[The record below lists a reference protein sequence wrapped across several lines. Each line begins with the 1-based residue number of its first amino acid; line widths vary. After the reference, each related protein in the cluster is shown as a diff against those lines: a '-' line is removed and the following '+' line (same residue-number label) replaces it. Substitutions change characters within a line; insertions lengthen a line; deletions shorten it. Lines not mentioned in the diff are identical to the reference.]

1 MRVRTWILIVA
12 AALLAPTAACLPA
25 MDFGSSGSNDGGAVT
40 IDEARILAS
49 VANGAYRHDP
59 MFAAVSRQSYASTA
73 AAARINV
80 WVTAADWGD
89 YTRIAP
95 DKSGSGA
102 SLEPGAIVVR
112 EVLDAS
118 GAVAKVTVM
127 AKGPA
132 GYNPTVGDF
141 WFGVTTPDGTPVV
154 DNGVTQ
160 LGKVS
165 ACFGCHMP
173 RASDGFL
180 FGVPRADRATP
191 PPTAGGAG
199 GGDDGGISPGDMGD
213 CGGHGHG
220 HGGCGGNE
228 P

>member
-1 MRVRTWILIVA
+1 MIVKRTMIFL
-12 AALLAPTAACLPA
+12 AALAGGCMSMMGYPSSEPAA
-25 MDFGSSGSNDGGAVT
+25 GSGNV
-40 IDEARILAS
+40 DEASILAS
-49 VANGAYRHDP
+49 VAGGAYRQGAR
-59 MFAAVSRQSYASTA
+59 FEAVSGAPYPSAIAAQTDVDVFVTTADYAMY
-73 AAARINV
+73 ARIS
-80 WVTAADWGD
+80 
-89 YTRIAP
+89 P
-95 DKSGSGA
+95 DQSGSGA
-102 SLEPGAIVVR
+102 SLTPGATIVR

-118 GAVAKVTVM
+118 GAVSKLTLMV
-127 AKGPA
+127 KGPP

>member
-1 MRVRTWILIVA
+1 MIGKRTMILF
-12 AALLAPTAACLPA
+12 AALASGCMSMMGYPSSEPAA
-25 MDFGSSGSNDGGAVT
+25 GSGTV
-40 IDEARILAS
+40 DEASILAS
-49 VANGAYRHDP
+49 VAGGAYRQGAR
-59 MFAAVSRQSYASTA
+59 FEAVSGAPYPSAIAAQTDVDVFVTTADYAMY
-73 AAARINV
+73 ARIS
-80 WVTAADWGD
+80 
-89 YTRIAP
+89 P
-95 DKSGSGA
+95 DQSGSGA
-102 SLEPGAIVVR
+102 SLTPGATIVR

-118 GAVAKVTVM
+118 GAVSKLTLMV
-127 AKGPA
+127 KGPP

>member
-1 MRVRTWILIVA
+1 MIVKRTMIFL
-12 AALLAPTAACLPA
+12 AALAGGCMSMMGYPSSEPAA
-25 MDFGSSGSNDGGAVT
+25 GSGTV
-40 IDEARILAS
+40 DEASILAS
-49 VANGAYRHDP
+49 VAGGAYRQGAR
-59 MFAAVSRQSYASTA
+59 FEAVSGAPYPSAIAAQTDVDVFVTTADYAMY
-73 AAARINV
+73 ARIS
-80 WVTAADWGD
+80 
-89 YTRIAP
+89 P
-95 DKSGSGA
+95 DQSGSGA
-102 SLEPGAIVVR
+102 SLTPGATIVR

-118 GAVAKVTVM
+118 GAVSKLTLMV
-127 AKGPA
+127 KGPP

-213 CGGHGHG
+213 CDGHGHG